1 MRAARG
7 VSTNMSSYRAVMDAH
22 CRSGDWASAQG
33 LLEDARRDQL
43 KPGTGDLRAM
53 VEVRREVGSRGA
65 AGEGRVNQT
74 DLIVSG
80 LLVGCHAYVCT
91 QCRQRLNG
99 TSSPPIKPGQR
110 TSCSDCHGAINRR
123 PVRQAGRKKSVGWH
137 RHDTLSPSTR
147 FCPGCSEFDTAV
159 CGLCF
164 LRHTCHLACPC
175 LEDFVVA
182 GLGVGG
188 GRGQRPLRDAELFL
202 LLCRCDWRLHRHR
215 RQARGCST

>member
-1 MRAARG
+1 
-7 VSTNMSSYRAVMDAH
+7 MDAH

-53 VEVRREVGSRGA
+53 VEVRREVGGRGA

-99 TSSPPIKPGQR
+99 PGSARLVVIVMGQSIAGQLGRQGGRRALAGIVMSLVALDKILPRLFGVRHSS
-110 TSCSDCHGAINRR
+110 
-123 PVRQAGRKKSVGWH
+123 
-137 RHDTLSPSTR
+137 
-147 FCPGCSEFDTAV
+147 
-159 CGLCF
+159 LCF
-164 LRHTCHLACPC
+164 VFSAPQCHLACPC

-188 GRGQRPLRDAELFL
+188 GRGQRPLRVAELFL

-215 RQARGCST
+215 RQARGCSTYDR